1 MIKGICQTLEDSFP
15 NDEGLK
21 TRRPSKDRA
30 MGYGRESM
38 EKAVKAMEDAKDA
51 PNKVIPIRKTK

>member
-15 NDEGLK
+15 NDEGIK
-21 TRRPSKDRA
+21 TRRPTKDRA

-38 EKAVKAMEDAKDA
+38 EKKSRQG
-51 PNKVIPIRKTK
+51 NGGRKGCT